1 MPSIVIRLD
10 PELLDD
16 PNLDLRYRIPDM
28 IAARSSGLVAG
39 DGYDYE
45 EETDAMQIYLQAAD
59 LDAAL
64 PLVIAFLRTE
74 HLFGNDLAS
83 AATVGISDAD
93 AVDTTEF
100 RAVFPE
106 SASGVIRVP

>member
-16 PNLDLRYRIPDM
+16 ANLCLRYRIPDL
-28 IAARSSGLVAG
+28 IAERSSGLVAS

-45 EETDAMQIYLQAAD
+45 EETDAMQIYLKAAD

-64 PLVIAFLRTE
+64 PFVIDFLKTE
-74 HLFGNDLAS
+74 HLYGNNLAT
-83 AATVGISDAD
+83 AATVGVSDVD